1 VTSLFNWFDIVLAI
15 VILASAA
22 AGLRTGFA
30 RVVIG
35 FAATVAGFLAGF
47 WCYRLVAVKLQPWIA
62 SPSVASVAGFL
73 IIFVGISIL
82 GALLAA
88 LLSRLLKWVGLS
100 WFNHLL
106 GGAAGFLRGV
116 LIVAVLASVLVAF
129 APSPTP
135 QYLQT
140 SRVLPYANNVAAV
153 LAELAPQQ
161 LKDSFS
167 QQMQNLKQSHAARS
181 HIATDL

>member
-1 VTSLFNWFDIVLAI
+1 LTPLFNWFDVVLAI

-30 RVVIG
+30 RVVVG
-35 FAATVAGFLAGF
+35 FAATVVGLLAGF
-47 WCYRLVAVKLQPWIA
+47 WCYRLVAVKLQPWVA
-62 SPSVASVAGFL
+62 SPAIASVAGFL

-135 QYLQT
+135 QYLRT
-140 SRVLPYANNVAAV
+140 SRVLPYASHVAAI
-153 LAELAPQQ
+153 LAELAPRQW
-161 LKDSFS
+161 KDSFS
-167 QQMQNLKQSHAARS
+167 QQMQNLKQSHAENGRV
-181 HIATDL
+181 HEI

>member
-1 VTSLFNWFDIVLAI
+1 VTSLFNWFDVVLAI

-30 RVVIG
+30 RVVVG

-47 WCYRLVAVKLQPWIA
+47 WCYRLIAVKLQPWIT
-62 SPSVASVAGFL
+62 SQPVANVAGFL
-73 IIFVGISIL
+73 IIFAGISIL

-106 GGAAGFLRGV
+106 GGAAGFVRGV

-129 APSPTP
+129 APSPMP

-140 SRVLPYANNVAAV
+140 SRVLPYANHVAAV
-153 LAELAPQQ
+153 LAELAPRQWQ
-161 LKDSFS
+161 DSFS
-167 QQMQNLKQSHAARS
+167 QQMQNLKQSHAANGRV
-181 HIATDL
+181 HEI

>member
-1 VTSLFNWFDIVLAI
+1 MFNWFDIALAI

-30 RVVIG
+30 RVVVG
-35 FAATVAGFLAGF
+35 FAATIAGFLAGF
-47 WCYRLVAVKLQPWIA
+47 WCYRLVAAKLTWFSSTAIA
-62 SPSVASVAGFL
+62 NVVGFM
-73 IIFVGISIL
+73 IIFIGISIL

-100 WFNHLL
+100 WFNHVL

-116 LIVAVLASVLVAF
+116 LVVAVLASVLLAF

-135 QYLQT
+135 LYL
-140 SRVLPYANNVAAV
+140 
-153 LAELAPQQ
+153 
-161 LKDSFS
+161 
-167 QQMQNLKQSHAARS
+167 
-181 HIATDL
+181 